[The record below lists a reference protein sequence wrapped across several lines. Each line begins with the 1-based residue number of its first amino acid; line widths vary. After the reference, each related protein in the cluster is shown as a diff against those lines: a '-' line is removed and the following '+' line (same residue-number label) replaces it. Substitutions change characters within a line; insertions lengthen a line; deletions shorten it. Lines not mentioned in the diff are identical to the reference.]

1 MYFFQRLLN
10 RLFLKL
16 RKRLS
21 LMRSDVSRM
30 VLTKGKLKIE
40 RAGNRKS
47 KKRLQ
52 ELRQRTRLSK

>member
-10 RLFLKL
+10 RPFLKL

-21 LMRSDVSRM
+21 LMRSDVSRT

>member
-1 MYFFQRLLN
+1 MYFFQRQLN
-10 RLFLKL
+10 RPFLKL

-21 LMRSDVSRM
+21 LMRSDVSRT

>member
-1 MYFFQRLLN
+1 MYFFQRQLN
-10 RLFLKL
+10 RPFLKL

-21 LMRSDVSRM
+21 LMRSDVSRT

-52 ELRQRTRLSK
+52 ELRQRTRL

>member
-1 MYFFQRLLN
+1 LN
-10 RLFLKL
+10 RPFLKL

-21 LMRSDVSRM
+21 LMRSDVSRT